1 MKDCLKARAMLEFSG
16 LNNKFLGGDYSRCID
31 WIEDI
36 AHELDNKGK
45 KVFYDLVAKDADGFV
60 HGGRMGFVDK
70 ELPIE

>member
-36 AHELDNKGK
+36 AHELDNKVISDFITVLWNIWNSRNNSIFRG
-45 KVFYDLVAKDADGFV
+45 L
-60 HGGRMGFVDK
+60 RMML
-70 ELPIE
+70 E